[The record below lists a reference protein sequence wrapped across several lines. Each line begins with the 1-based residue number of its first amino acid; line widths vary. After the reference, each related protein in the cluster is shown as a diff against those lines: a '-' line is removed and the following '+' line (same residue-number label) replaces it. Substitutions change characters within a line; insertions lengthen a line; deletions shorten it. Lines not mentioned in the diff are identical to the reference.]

1 MAHIKDNIITEGM
14 SGKLGNK
21 IVFRN
26 VGGKTIV
33 AKRTTSSGKE
43 DTEEQIKHTLRFRTG
58 VVYAKKAIQ
67 APILENIAKVGH

>member
-1 MAHIKDNIITEGM
+1 MAHIKDNIVTEGM

-33 AKRTTSSGKE
+33 AKRPIPSGKE
-43 DTEEQIKHTLRFRTG
+43 DTEEQKKHKLRF
-58 VVYAKKAIQ
+58 
-67 APILENIAKVGH
+67 